1 MAIYDDYLNQNN
13 LYSRPSEMMS
23 NVNDYLGA
31 NRASLPM
38 DVDSLGSMMGKP
50 TFGEDEPDIGDGDK
64 DDGSGDFTIDTPWFA
79 QPGEQGPGENIYG
92 QKGDLMGDFVGKLSS
107 LNPGQQK
114 LMLQFIGI
122 EAGDM
127 KEGISPSEW
136 ATLFGIDSQYSNRF
150 QGFPSML
157 KFEGEIENVF
167 AGGEQSMSY
176 EQKAAQQAQIQQGGQ
191 FQGGMGF
198 SGFGRGKGMANAL
211 NRRNLMDTLAQ
222 RRSSIEEST
231 ANKYGQ
237 LISGLNN
244 RINAGFAIAGDLLN
258 MNTDAGSQDRI
269 DPDTGEIVTYGGD
282 DRLSNRDTTRTTRR
296 T

>member
-1 MAIYDDYLNQNN
+1 MALYDNYLNQNN

-31 NRASLPM
+31 NQASLPM

-64 DDGSGDFTIDTPWFA
+64 DNGGDFTIDTPWFA
-79 QPGEQGPGENIYG
+79 QPGEEGPGGNIYG

-122 EAGDM
+122 ESGDM

-157 KFEGEIENVF
+157 NFEGEIENVF
-167 AGGEQSMSY
+167 AGGEQAMSY
-176 EQKAAQQAQIQQGGQ
+176 EQKAAQQAQIQQGGK

-198 SGFGRGKGMANAL
+198 SGFGKGRGMSNAL

-222 RRSSIEEST
+222 RRSSIEDST
-231 ANKYGQ
+231 ANRYGQ

-258 MNTDAGSQDRI
+258 MNTDAGTQDRI